1 MDIAGEKGQD
11 LVNDGDSGIL
21 TVSELTA
28 GIKTLLEEAF
38 PYVSVSGEISN
49 YKRHSSGHAY
59 FSLKDDR
66 SQLRCVMWR
75 SANRKLTFEP
85 EDGMEVMA
93 RGALSVYDVQGQ
105 YQLVAQQLKP
115 VGAGAL
121 QAAFERLKAR
131 LEKEGLFREEHKQA
145 LPALPDRVGVVTSAS
160 GAAVRDIIQV
170 LRRRAPWVSIILRPA
185 PVQGEGAAA
194 EIAAAIEEMNDYGA
208 VDVLIVGRGGGS
220 VEDLWAFN
228 EEAVVRAVFQSR
240 IPVVSA
246 VGHETDYTLTDFAA
260 DLRAPTPSGAAEIVV
275 RDLRELK
282 DRSEA
287 VLRRLCGSMTGYL
300 DRSRQR
306 VAAALTGYG
315 LRRPVDQIGQYAQF
329 TDELTRRLA
338 DRCFHNHETRVQ
350 LVGGLAGRLQ
360 ALSPLSVLE
369 RGYAVC
375 QRASDGRIVRDAD
388 ELGVDDRVNVRLRKG
403 EALCRVEHLH
413 NGADPSPAAARGNRR
428 KEAPADFGLFEE
440 PNTT

>member
-1 MDIAGEKGQD
+1 MGTDAEAR
-11 LVNDGDSGIL
+11 IL
-21 TVSELTA
+21 TVTELTA
-28 GIKTLLEEAF
+28 GIRTLLEEAF

-85 EDGMEVMA
+85 EDGMEVLA
-93 RGALSVYDVQGQ
+93 QGVLSVYEVQGQ
-105 YQLVAQQLKP
+105 YQLVAQRLKP

-131 LEKEGLFREEHKQA
+131 LEEEGLFREEHKKA
-145 LPALPDRVGVVTSAS
+145 LPSFPERVGVVTSGS
-160 GAAVRDIIQV
+160 GAAIRDIIQV
-170 LRRRAPWVSIILRPA
+170 LRRRAPWVSIILRPT

-194 EIAAAIEEMNDYGA
+194 EIAAAVEEMNDYGEI
-208 VDVLIVGRGGGS
+208 DVLIVGRGGGS
-220 VEDLWAFN
+220 IEDLWAFN
-228 EEAVVRAVFQSR
+228 EEAVVRAVFKSR

-246 VGHETDYTLTDFAA
+246 VGHETDFTLTDFVA

-275 RDLRELK
+275 RDQRELK
-282 DRSEA
+282 DRSDS
-287 VLRRLCGSMTGYL
+287 VLRRLCGGMAAYM
-300 DRSRQR
+300 DQHRQR
-306 VAAALTGYG
+306 VAALVSSYG

-338 DRCFHNHETRVQ
+338 DRCFHDQETRGQTVS
-350 LVGGLAGRLQ
+350 GLAGRLQ

-375 QRASDGRIVRDAD
+375 HRASDGGVVRGAD
-388 ELGVDDRVNVRLRKG
+388 ELSVDDRVNIRLRKG
-403 EALCRVEHLH
+403 EAFCRVEHVRVGTEPIVAASRGKRRREAAESYSLFDES
-413 NGADPSPAAARGNRR
+413 NSP
-428 KEAPADFGLFEE
+428 EH
-440 PNTT
+440 T

>member
-1 MDIAGEKGQD
+1 MGTADD
-11 LVNDGDSGIL
+11 TRIL
-21 TVSELTA
+21 TVTELTA
-28 GIKTLLEEAF
+28 GIRTLLEEAF

-85 EDGMEVMA
+85 EDGMEILA
-93 RGALSVYDVQGQ
+93 RGVLSVYEVQGQ

-131 LEKEGLFREEHKQA
+131 LEKEGLFREEHKKA
-145 LPALPDRVGVVTSAS
+145 LPSFPERVGVVTSGS
-160 GAAVRDIIQV
+160 GAAIRDIIQV

-194 EIAAAIEEMNDYGA
+194 EIAAAIEEMNDYGK

-220 VEDLWAFN
+220 AEDLWAFN
-228 EEAVVRAVFQSR
+228 EEAVVRAVFKSR

-260 DLRAPTPSGAAEIVV
+260 DHRAPTPSGAAEIVV

-282 DRSEA
+282 DRSDG
-287 VLRRLCGSMTGYL
+287 VVRRLCGGMAAYV
-300 DRSRQR
+300 DRHRQR
-306 VAAALTGYG
+306 VAALVSSYG

-338 DRCFHNHETRVQ
+338 DRCFHDHETRGQTVA
-350 LVGGLAGRLQ
+350 GLAGRLQ

-375 QRASDGRIVRDAD
+375 HRASDGGIVRSAD
-388 ELGVDDRVNVRLRKG
+388 ELSVDDRVNVRLRKG
-403 EALCRVEHLH
+403 EAFCRVEHVR
-413 NGADPSPAAARGNRR
+413 GRAEPVVAASRR
-428 KEAPADFGLFEE
+428 KRRGETAESFSLFDESNSPE
-440 PNTT
+440 QP

>member
-1 MDIAGEKGQD
+1 M
-11 LVNDGDSGIL
+11 VNDGDIGVL
-21 TVSELTA
+21 TVTELTA

-85 EDGMEVMA
+85 EDGMEVLA
-93 RGALSVYDVQGQ
+93 QGALSVYDVQGQ
-105 YQLVAQQLKP
+105 YQLVARQLKP

-121 QAAFERLKAR
+121 QAAFERLKAK

-145 LPALPDRVGVVTSAS
+145 LPSFPERVGVVTSGS

-228 EEAVVRAVFQSR
+228 EEAVVRAVFESR

-300 DRSRQR
+300 DLSRQR
-306 VAAALTGYG
+306 VATALTSYG

-338 DRCFHNHETRVQ
+338 DRCFHDHETRTQ

-375 QRASDGRIVRDAD
+375 QRASDGRIVRNAD
-388 ELGVDDRVNVRLRKG
+388 ELSVDDRVNVRLRKG
-403 EALCRVEHLH
+403 EAFCRVEHLH
-413 NGADPSPAAARGNRR
+413 DGREGHEGTEKNAAAAQGKRR
-428 KEAPADFGLFEE
+428 EEAPASFGLFDES
-440 PNTT
+440 NTTESA

>member
-1 MDIAGEKGQD
+1 MGTE
-11 LVNDGDSGIL
+11 GDSGIL

-38 PYVSVSGEISN
+38 PLVSVSGEISN

-85 EDGMEVMA
+85 EDGMEVLA
-93 RGALSVYDVQGQ
+93 RGVLSVYEVQGQ
-105 YQLVAQQLKP
+105 YQLVARELKP

-121 QAAFERLKAR
+121 QAAFERLKAL
-131 LEKEGLFREEHKQA
+131 LEKEGLFREEHKQP
-145 LPALPDRVGVVTSAS
+145 LPSFPERVGVVTSGS
-160 GAAVRDIIQV
+160 GAAIRDIIQV
-170 LRRRAPWVSIILRPA
+170 LRRRAPWVSIILRPT

-194 EIAAAIEEMNDYGA
+194 EIAAAIGEMNAYGE

-228 EEAVVRAVFQSR
+228 EEAVVRAVFASR

-246 VGHETDYTLTDFAA
+246 VGHETDFTLTDFAA
-260 DLRAPTPSGAAEIVV
+260 DHRAPTPSGAAEIVV

-282 DRSEA
+282 DRSDA
-287 VLRRLCGSMTGYL
+287 VLRRLCGSMTGYV
-300 DRSRQR
+300 DRYRQR
-306 VAAALTGYG
+306 VATAVSSYG
-315 LRRPVDQIGQYAQF
+315 LRRPVDQVAQYAQY

-338 DRCFHNHETRVQ
+338 ERCFHGHETRVQ
-350 LVGGLAGRLQ
+350 RVGGLAGRLQ

-375 QRASDGRIVRDAD
+375 QRASDGRVVRGAD
-388 ELGVDDRVNVRLRKG
+388 ELSVDDRVNVRLRKG
-403 EALCRVEHLH
+403 EAFCRVEHLRDAA
-413 NGADPSPAAARGNRR
+413 GPSATASRGKRR
-428 KEAPADFGLFEE
+428 KEETAGTATFGLFDESNTQE
-440 PNTT
+440 PA

>member
-1 MDIAGEKGQD
+1 MGTE
-11 LVNDGDSGIL
+11 GDSGIL
-21 TVSELTA
+21 TVTELTA

-38 PYVSVSGEISN
+38 PQVSVTGEISN

-75 SANRKLTFEP
+75 SANRRLSFEP
-85 EDGMEVMA
+85 EDGMEVLA
-93 RGALSVYDVQGQ
+93 RGVLSVYEVQGQ
-105 YQLVAQQLKP
+105 YQLVARELKP

-121 QAAFERLKAR
+121 QAAFERLKAL
-131 LEKEGLFREEHKQA
+131 LEKEGLFREEHKQP
-145 LPALPDRVGVVTSAS
+145 LPSFPERVGVVTSGS

-170 LRRRAPWVSIILRPA
+170 LRRRAPWVSIILRPT

-194 EIAAAIEEMNDYGA
+194 EIAAAIEEMNAYGG

-228 EEAVVRAVFQSR
+228 EEAVVRAVFASC

-246 VGHETDYTLTDFAA
+246 VGHETDFTLTDFAA
-260 DLRAPTPSGAAEIVV
+260 DHRAPTPSGAAEIVV

-282 DRSEA
+282 DRSDA
-287 VLRRLCGSMTGYL
+287 VLRRLCGSMTGYV
-300 DRSRQR
+300 DRYRQR
-306 VAAALTGYG
+306 VATAVSSYG
-315 LRRPVDQIGQYAQF
+315 LRRPVDQVAQYAQY

-338 DRCFHNHETRVQ
+338 ENCFHSHETRVQ
-350 LVGGLAGRLQ
+350 RVGGLAGRLQ

-375 QRASDGRIVRDAD
+375 QRASDGRVVRGVD
-388 ELGVDDRVNVRLRKG
+388 ELSVDDRVNVRLRKG
-403 EALCRVEHLH
+403 EAFCRVEHLRG
-413 NGADPSPAAARGNRR
+413 GADPSAAASRGKQR
-428 KEAPADFGLFEE
+428 KEETAGTASFGLFDESNTQE
-440 PNTT
+440 PA

>member
-1 MDIAGEKGQD
+1 MGTE
-11 LVNDGDSGIL
+11 GDSGIL
-21 TVSELTA
+21 TVTELTA

-38 PYVSVSGEISN
+38 PQVSVTGEISN

-75 SANRKLTFEP
+75 SANRRLSFEP
-85 EDGMEVMA
+85 EDGMEVLA
-93 RGALSVYDVQGQ
+93 RGVLSVYEVQGQ
-105 YQLVAQQLKP
+105 YQLVARELKP

-121 QAAFERLKAR
+121 QAAFERLKAL
-131 LEKEGLFREEHKQA
+131 LEKEGLFREEHKQP
-145 LPALPDRVGVVTSAS
+145 LPSFPERVGVVTSGS

-170 LRRRAPWVSIILRPA
+170 LRRRAPWVSIILRPT

-194 EIAAAIEEMNDYGA
+194 EIAAAIEEMNAYGG

-228 EEAVVRAVFQSR
+228 EEAVVRAVFASR

-246 VGHETDYTLTDFAA
+246 VGHETDFTLTDFAA
-260 DLRAPTPSGAAEIVV
+260 DHRAPTPSGAAEIVV

-282 DRSEA
+282 DRSDA
-287 VLRRLCGSMTGYL
+287 VLRRLCGSMTGYV
-300 DRSRQR
+300 DRYRQR
-306 VAAALTGYG
+306 VATAVSSYG
-315 LRRPVDQIGQYAQF
+315 LRRPVDQVAQYAQY

-338 DRCFHNHETRVQ
+338 ENCFHGHETRVQ
-350 LVGGLAGRLQ
+350 RVGGLAGRLQ

-375 QRASDGRIVRDAD
+375 QRASDGRVVRGVD
-388 ELGVDDRVNVRLRKG
+388 ELSVDDRVNVRLRKG
-403 EALCRVEHLH
+403 EAFCRVEHLRG
-413 NGADPSPAAARGNRR
+413 GADPSAAASRGKQR
-428 KEAPADFGLFEE
+428 KEETAGTASFGLFDESNTQE
-440 PNTT
+440 PA

>member
-1 MDIAGEKGQD
+1 M
-11 LVNDGDSGIL
+11 VNEGDNGVL
-21 TVSELTA
+21 TVTELTA

-38 PYVSVSGEISN
+38 PYVTVSGEISN

-85 EDGMEVMA
+85 EDGMEVLA

-105 YQLVAQQLKP
+105 YQLVARQLKP

-145 LPALPDRVGVVTSAS
+145 LPSFPERVGVVTSGS
-160 GAAVRDIIQV
+160 GAAIRDIIQV

-220 VEDLWAFN
+220 AEDLWAFN

-287 VLRRLCGSMTGYL
+287 VLRRLCGMHDGAFGPVPPARRHGADQLRT
-300 DRSRQR
+300 Q
-306 VAAALTGYG
+306 AA
-315 LRRPVDQIGQYAQF
+315 RRPDRPVCPVHRRADPAPGRPVLPRPRNTRPTGRRTGRTAPGPESALGPGTRI
-329 TDELTRRLA
+329 RRLS
-338 DRCFHNHETRVQ
+338 TRV
-350 LVGGLAGRLQ
+350 GR
-360 ALSPLSVLE
+360 AHRPR
-369 RGYAVC
+369 RG
-375 QRASDGRIVRDAD
+375 
-388 ELGVDDRVNVRLRKG
+388 
-403 EALCRVEHLH
+403 
-413 NGADPSPAAARGNRR
+413 
-428 KEAPADFGLFEE
+428 
-440 PNTT
+440 

>member
-1 MDIAGEKGQD
+1 MGTDADTG
-11 LVNDGDSGIL
+11 VL
-21 TVSELTA
+21 TVTELTA
-28 GIKTLLEEAF
+28 GIRTLLEEAF

-85 EDGMEVMA
+85 EDGMEVLA
-93 RGALSVYDVQGQ
+93 QGVLSVYEVQGQ
-105 YQLVAQQLKP
+105 YQLVAQRLKP

-131 LEKEGLFREEHKQA
+131 LEQEGLFREEHKKP
-145 LPALPDRVGVVTSAS
+145 LPSFPERVGVVTSGS
-160 GAAVRDIIQV
+160 GAAIRDIIQV
-170 LRRRAPWVSIILRPA
+170 LRRRAPWVTIILRPA

-194 EIAAAIEEMNDYGA
+194 EIAAAIEEMNDYGE

-220 VEDLWAFN
+220 AEDLWAFN
-228 EEAVVRAVFQSR
+228 EEAVVRAVFKSR

-246 VGHETDYTLTDFAA
+246 VGHETDFTLTDFVA
-260 DLRAPTPSGAAEIVV
+260 DHRAPTPSGAAEIVV

-282 DRSEA
+282 DRA
-287 VLRRLCGSMTGYL
+287 DGVLRRLCGGMAAYMDL
-300 DRSRQR
+300 HRQR
-306 VAAALTGYG
+306 VAALVSSYG
-315 LRRPVDQIGQYAQF
+315 LRRPVDQIGQYAQY

-338 DRCFHNHETRVQ
+338 DRCFHDHETRGQTVS
-350 LVGGLAGRLQ
+350 GLAGRLQ

-375 QRASDGRIVRDAD
+375 HRATDGGIVRSVD
-388 ELGVDDRVNVRLRKG
+388 ELSVNDRVNVRLRKG
-403 EALCRVEHLH
+403 EAFCRVEHIR
-413 NGADPSPAAARGNRR
+413 GRSEPSVAAPPEKRRGEEVESFTLFDESN
-428 KEAPADFGLFEE
+428 APE
-440 PNTT
+440 PT

>member
-1 MDIAGEKGQD
+1 MGTDA
-11 LVNDGDSGIL
+11 DSRVL
-21 TVSELTA
+21 TVTELTA

-85 EDGMEVMA
+85 EDGMEVLA
-93 RGALSVYDVQGQ
+93 QGVLSVYEVQGQ
-105 YQLVAQQLKP
+105 YQLVARQLKP

-121 QAAFERLKAR
+121 QAAFERLKAL
-131 LEKEGLFREEHKQA
+131 LEKEGLFREEHKKA
-145 LPALPDRVGVVTSAS
+145 LPAFPERVGVVTSGS
-160 GAAVRDIIQV
+160 GAAIRDIIQV
-170 LRRRAPWVSIILRPA
+170 LRRRAPWVSIILRPT

-194 EIAAAIEEMNDYGA
+194 EIAAAVEEMNDYGE

-228 EEAVVRAVFQSR
+228 EEAVVRAVFKSR

-246 VGHETDYTLTDFAA
+246 VGHETDYTLTDFVA
-260 DLRAPTPSGAAEIVV
+260 DHRAPTPSGAAEIVV

-282 DRSEA
+282 DRSDG
-287 VLRRLCGSMTGYL
+287 VLRRLCGGMWAYMDL
-300 DRSRQR
+300 HRQR
-306 VAAALTGYG
+306 VATLVSSYG

-338 DRCFHNHETRVQ
+338 DRCFHDHESRGQ

-375 QRASDGRIVRDAD
+375 HRASDGGIVRSAD
-388 ELGVDDRVNVRLRKG
+388 ELSVDERVNVRLRKG
-403 EALCRVEHLH
+403 EAFCRVEHVRG
-413 NGADPSPAAARGNRR
+413 GAEPFAAAARKKRR
-428 KEAPADFGLFEE
+428 GEAPASFSLFDESNAPE
-440 PNTT
+440 TN

>member
-1 MDIAGEKGQD
+1 MGI
-11 LVNDGDSGIL
+11 DGDNGIL
-21 TVSELTA
+21 TVTELTA

-38 PYVSVSGEISN
+38 PQVSVSGEISN

-75 SANRKLTFEP
+75 SANRRLTFEP
-85 EDGMEVMA
+85 EDGMEVLA
-93 RGALSVYDVQGQ
+93 RGDLSIYEVQGQ
-105 YQLVAQQLKP
+105 YQLVTRELKP

-131 LEKEGLFREEHKQA
+131 LEKEGLFREEHKKP
-145 LPALPDRVGVVTSAS
+145 LPSFPERVGVITSAS
-160 GAAVRDIIQV
+160 GAAIRDIIQIM
-170 LRRRAPWVSIILRPA
+170 RRRAPWVSILVRPT
-185 PVQGEGAAA
+185 PVQGDGAAA
-194 EIAAAIEEMNDYGA
+194 EIAAAIEEMNDYGE

-228 EEAVVRAVFQSR
+228 EEAVVRAVFESR

-246 VGHETDYTLTDFAA
+246 VGHETDFTLTDFAA
-260 DLRAPTPSGAAEIVV
+260 DYRAPTPSGAAEIVV
-275 RDLRELK
+275 RDMRELK
-282 DRSEA
+282 DRSDA
-287 VLRRLCGSMTGYL
+287 MIRRLCVGMTGYI

-306 VAAALTGYG
+306 VASAVSSYG
-315 LRRPVDQIGQYAQF
+315 LRRSVDQVGQYAQY

-338 DRCFHNHETRVQ
+338 ERCLHVHETRVQ
-350 LVGGLAGRLQ
+350 RVGGLAGRLH

-375 QRASDGRIVRDAD
+375 HRASDGRIVRGAD
-388 ELGVDDRVNVRLRKG
+388 DLNVDDRVNVRLRKG
-403 EALCRVEHLH
+403 EAFCRVEHLR
-413 NGADPSPAAARGNRR
+413 GGTEPAAAAASRGNRR
-428 KEAPADFGLFEE
+428 REEPATFGLFDE
-440 PNTT
+440 PDTREPT

>member
-1 MDIAGEKGQD
+1 M
-11 LVNDGDSGIL
+11 VNEVDNGVL
-21 TVSELTA
+21 TVTELTA
-28 GIKTLLEEAF
+28 GIKTLLEETF
-38 PYVSVSGEISN
+38 PHVSVSGEISN

-59 FSLKDDR
+59 FSLKDDH
-66 SQLRCVMWR
+66 SQVRCVMWR

-85 EDGMEVMA
+85 EDGMEVLA
-93 RGALSVYDVQGQ
+93 RGALSVYEVQGQ

-145 LPALPDRVGVVTSAS
+145 LPSFPERVGVVTSGS
-160 GAAVRDIIQV
+160 GAAIRDIIQV
-170 LRRRAPWVSIILRPA
+170 LRRRAPWVSIILRSA

-194 EIAAAIEEMNDYGA
+194 EIAAAIEELNDYGA
-208 VDVLIVGRGGGS
+208 VDVLVVGRGGGS

-246 VGHETDYTLTDFAA
+246 VGHESDYTLTDFAA

-275 RDLRELK
+275 RDQRELK

-300 DRSRQR
+300 GLSRQR
-306 VAAALTGYG
+306 VATALASYG
-315 LRRPVDQIGQYAQF
+315 LRRPVDQIGQFAQF

-338 DRCFHNHETRVQ
+338 ERCYHDQETRVQ
-350 LVGGLAGRLQ
+350 RIGSLAGRLQ

-375 QRASDGRIVRDAD
+375 QRAADGRIVRDTS
-388 ELGVDDRVNVRLRKG
+388 ELSVDDRVNVRLRKG
-403 EALCRVEHLH
+403 EVFCRVELLH
-413 NGADPSPAAARGNRR
+413 DGAEPLGATVRGKRHQEKPAT
-428 KEAPADFGLFEE
+428 FGLFDETDTTE
-440 PNTT
+440 PA